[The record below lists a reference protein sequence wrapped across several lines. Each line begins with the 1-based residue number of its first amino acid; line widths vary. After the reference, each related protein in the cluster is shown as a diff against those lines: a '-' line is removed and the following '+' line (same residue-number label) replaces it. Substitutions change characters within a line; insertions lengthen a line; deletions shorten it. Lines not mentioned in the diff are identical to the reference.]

1 MTDRWLVWGQGHVR
15 TCVPVHSEEYSS
27 PGGRTGPSLVFLGW
41 EKVPCPMVGDSPMAH
56 SYKQAGSDSW
66 AARGKRESFVFEKGI
81 YESRKK
87 EIHLVNVCPP
97 DLACYR

>member
-1 MTDRWLVWGQGHVR
+1 
-15 TCVPVHSEEYSS
+15 
-27 PGGRTGPSLVFLGW
+27 
-41 EKVPCPMVGDSPMAH
+41 MVGDSPMAH